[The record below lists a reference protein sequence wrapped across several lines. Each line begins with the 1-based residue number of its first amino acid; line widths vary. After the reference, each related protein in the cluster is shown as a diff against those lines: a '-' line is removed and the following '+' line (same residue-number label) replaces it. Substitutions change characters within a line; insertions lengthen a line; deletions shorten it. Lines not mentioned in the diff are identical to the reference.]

1 MGNVTVYGFPVS
13 TFVNIVRLVLTEKG
27 VPFTFC
33 DLEQE
38 MGSPRHLALH
48 PFNRVPILDHDGF
61 VLYGTSAIAAYADEA
76 FDGPPL
82 QPDDPKERARMN
94 RWISSLNNYYYPYSC
109 LSSQP

>member
-1 MGNVTVYGFPVS
+1 MANVTVYGFPVS

-48 PFNRVPILDHDGF
+48 PFNRVPLSITTGSCS
-61 VLYGTSAIAAYADEA
+61 TK
-76 FDGPPL
+76 PP
-82 QPDDPKERARMN
+82 P
-94 RWISSLNNYYYPYSC
+94 
-109 LSSQP
+109 SQPMSMRRSMDRRFSPTTRERGRG

>member
-1 MGNVTVYGFPVS
+1 MANIIVYGFPVS

-27 VPFTFC
+27 VPFTFR

-48 PFNRVPILDHDGF
+48 PFKRVPILDHDGF
-61 VLYGTSAIAAYADEA
+61 VLYEPFAIAAYVDQA

-82 QPDDPKERARMN
+82 QPDDARERARMN
-94 RWISSLNNYYYPYSC
+94 RWISALNSYY
-109 LSSQP
+109 

>member
-13 TFVNIVRLVLTEKG
+13 TFVNIVRLVLAEKG

-61 VLYGTSAIAAYADEA
+61 VLYETSASQSMSMRRSMDRRFSPTI
-76 FDGPPL
+76 
-82 QPDDPKERARMN
+82 PKSGRG
-94 RWISSLNNYYYPYSC
+94 
-109 LSSQP
+109 

>member
-1 MGNVTVYGFPVS
+1 MGNVAVYGFPVS

-48 PFNRVPILDHDGF
+48 PFNASRFSTMTGSCS
-61 VLYGTSAIAAYADEA
+61 TK
-76 FDGPPL
+76 PP
-82 QPDDPKERARMN
+82 Q
-94 RWISSLNNYYYPYSC
+94 
-109 LSSQP
+109 